1 MTDLTSITEDTIKEK
16 IYIIRNQKVMLDHD
30 LAELYEVETKQL
42 KRQVRRNPERFPQ
55 DDFMFELTK
64 DEFSQISRS
73 QNGTLKHGTNIK
85 YAPMAFT
92 ELGIAMISSVLN
104 SSRAIQVNI
113 QIIRIF
119 TRIRQLV
126 MDHVEL
132 RLEIEGIKNRLDS
145 QDKSMEIIFRYLD
158 ELSERIPQMPELS
171 QRKRIGYK
179 PDTE

>member
-1 MTDLTSITEDTIKEK
+1 MTDLTLITEDTIKEK
-16 IYIIRNQKVMLDHD
+16 IYIIRSQKVMLDHD
-30 LAELYEVETKQL
+30 LAELYEQL

-55 DDFMFELTK
+55 NDFMFELTK
-64 DEFSQISRS
+64 EEFSQISRS

-126 MDHVEL
+126 MDNAEL
-132 RLEIEGIKNRLDS
+132 RLEIEEIKNRLDS
-145 QDKSMEIIFRYLD
+145 QDKNFEAVFLYLD
-158 ELSERIPQMPELS
+158 ELSNRIPLIPEPA
-171 QRKRIGYK
+171 QRKHIGFKRY
-179 PDTE
+179 DE